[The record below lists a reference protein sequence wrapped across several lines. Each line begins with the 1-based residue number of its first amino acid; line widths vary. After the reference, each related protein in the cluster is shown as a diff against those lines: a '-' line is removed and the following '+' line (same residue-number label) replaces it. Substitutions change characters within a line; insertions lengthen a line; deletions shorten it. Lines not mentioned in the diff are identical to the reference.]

1 MNSRGNNY
9 QASMNHKAIIFQPF
23 EQQGTRAEQFGTQ
36 NCNQTPEAAIRT
48 TAQGEGKSSDYKK
61 QWVKD
66 EEAAQVVYEIG
77 LYIMDGLGPSQI
89 ARKLTERNERDNSTF
104 RPRMAISK

>member
-48 TAQGEGKSSDYKK
+48 TAQGEGKST
-61 QWVKD
+61 
-66 EEAAQVVYEIG
+66 EIEQNNPRI
-77 LYIMDGLGPSQI
+77 LQNRNQKLNYNQRVSQ
-89 ARKLTERNERDNSTF
+89 LQ
-104 RPRMAISK
+104 